1 MEAGKSLF
9 VGPAEI
15 MENWGVSRCKAY
27 GIIRELNEE
36 LKKVHPKALIIA
48 GKVNRKWYEE
58 ACLINNE
65 KETE

>member
-1 MEAGKSLF
+1 MF

-15 MENWGVSRCKAY
+15 MENWGVSRGMAY
-27 GIIRELNEE
+27 KIIRELNEK
-36 LKKVHPKALIIA
+36 LKKTYPQALIIT
-48 GKVNRKWYEE
+48 GKVNRRWYEE